1 MQAFFLQCF
10 AGAFV
15 CVVGRSSLTMSN
27 KGLLA
32 RSRGGKKAKKPRTL
46 TSVKSGIGLSS
57 LDKQVTTGIIQ
68 DVKPTEPE
76 SFITSRTARVL
87 LAGAGFLADAYDLFV
102 INLVLRLLREEY
114 PDYSNSGM
122 LHAYEGSVASA
133 ALFGSILGQI
143 VAGSLA
149 DIIGRKKIFVA
160 TALLISIG
168 SIGSSMAVNNSYFTG
183 GMSIYGCISIWRFL
197 LGVGVGGEYPL
208 AATVT
213 SESSSAGRR
222 GSIMAAVFAMQ
233 GVGALIS
240 VLVVLLC
247 LKFGFSS
254 GFTWRFALAFG
265 AVPAAIA
272 FPYRLRMHETETFER
287 VKQERRDAAA
297 TVTPS
302 ASYGSIA
309 SLAGST
315 TILNDRD
322 KSNDSKVSQ
331 PLNNL
336 ALATSKSRY
345 DEIKYAFLYYKW
357 HMLGTALSWFL
368 LDVDFYANGIFNHDV
383 TALVLS
389 HGKKT
394 TAVDDAWNSALL
406 CCIGV
411 PGYWLSIL
419 YLEKFGRKNVQINGF
434 IMMGILFF
442 ICGIG
447 HDWFLSVEGIASGR
461 QWIFLLIYSLTF
473 LFSNFGPN
481 TTTFVIPGEIYPA
494 EVRATCHGLS
504 AACGKLGAATG
515 AYFFPM
521 ILGPGGASNPTP
533 EGLRQ
538 CMFICSF
545 IAALGSIVTYLFIP
559 RYDGSDLEI
568 EDNYLVLEHKYLIP
582 SDDDLELLRLGR
594 EARAAPYT
602 MLEIIDTSH
611 NYSMDYLDTYNA
623 SDVLDENG
631 ALRSTKSSRKEF
643 STIDNLGLELVNQ
656 EV

>member
-1 MQAFFLQCF
+1 MA
-10 AGAFV
+10 
-15 CVVGRSSLTMSN
+15 N

-32 RSRGGKKAKKPRTL
+32 RSRVGKKAKKPRPL

-57 LDKQVTTGIIQ
+57 LDKQVSLPGTLQ
-68 DVKPTEPE
+68 DVKPVEPE

-114 PDYSNSGM
+114 PEYGNSGM

-160 TALLISIG
+160 TALLISVG
-168 SIGSSMAVNNSYFTG
+168 SIGSSLAVNNSTMTG

-197 LGVGVGGEYPL
+197 LGAGVGGEYPL

-247 LKFGFSS
+247 LKFGLSA

-297 TVTPS
+297 TVTPNT
-302 ASYGSIA
+302 SYGSIA

-315 TILNDRD
+315 SINDRD
-322 KSNDSKVSQ
+322 KSNDSKVTQ

-383 TALVLS
+383 TSLVLS
-389 HGKKT
+389 HGRKT
-394 TAVDDAWNSALL
+394 TAVEDAWNSALL

-419 YLEKFGRKNVQINGF
+419 YLEKVGRKNVQINGF
-434 IMMGILFF
+434 VIMGVLFF

-447 HDWFLSVEGIASGR
+447 HDWFLSAEGIAAGR

-521 ILGPGGASNPTP
+521 ILGPGGASNPTSA
-533 EGLRQ
+533 GLRQ

-545 IAALGSIVTYLFIP
+545 IAVLGAVVTHLFIP
-559 RYDGSDLEI
+559 RYDGSDLET
-568 EDNYLVLEHKYLIP
+568 EDNYLLLEHNCLIP
-582 SDDDLELLRLGR
+582 SAEDLELLRLGR

-623 SDVLDENG
+623 ADVLDENG
-631 ALRSTKSSRKEF
+631 ALKSTKSTRKEF
-643 STIDNLGLELVNQ
+643 STIDNLGLELVSQ
-656 EV
+656 EL